1 MSISVDKNRVPSEAP
16 LFPNT
21 DEQAALQLGT
31 VATFGISED
40 IQMPETVLY
49 EKDGVQIL
57 LVKAYYTKASEL
69 SILLR
74 MKGAPDDA
82 VAEVTLEKINGNP
95 VDFSNCT
102 FSYNVTNL
110 LGRDLLESTI
120 DIRLTDLCSQIPD
133 FTRLSSLTFK
143 GNYQENIESDIVQF
157 EDITCE

>member
-1 MSISVDKNRVPSEAP
+1 MPVSV
-16 LFPNT
+16 
-21 DEQAALQLGT
+21 
-31 VATFGISED
+31 
-40 IQMPETVLY
+40 
-49 EKDGVQIL
+49 
-57 LVKAYYTKASEL
+57 

-74 MKGAPDDA
+74 MKDAPDNA

-102 FSYNVTNL
+102 FFYNVTNL

-120 DIRLTDLCSQIPD
+120 DIRLTDLRSQIPD

-143 GNYQENIESDIVQF
+143 GSYRENTESNVVQF